1 MKGQIEKEVEK
12 IRLKTNPPPPP
23 CSSHPSTED
32 EAHLGH
38 SKNSKFSF
46 SNFYSEEDKSEEM
59 ITHIS
64 IMNTLEDDE
73 VVQGE
78 KENQN
83 PNSCEIRGL
92 EFSKKRKYKAS
103 KKRTT
108 PKP

>member
-1 MKGQIEKEVEK
+1 
-12 IRLKTNPPPPP
+12 
-23 CSSHPSTED
+23 
-32 EAHLGH
+32 
-38 SKNSKFSF
+38 
-46 SNFYSEEDKSEEM
+46 
-59 ITHIS
+59 
-64 IMNTLEDDE
+64 MNTLEDDE